1 MGVWWVHF
9 FRGLGLRS
17 RAVFGGVCL
26 DWVWVYPTLI
36 RDPGL
41 VGWVKPGAAAWP
53 VRTGD

>member
-17 RAVFGGVCL
+17 RAVFGGLCL